1 MLSESVGRGSPFILA
16 IWSDGPYCDL
26 CGAAGL
32 GAKGARGVGPLG
44 ASRLYLLLGGYRP
57 VFWALA
63 GALAVVGAVVAVAAR
78 NAREPAVAP
87 GA

>member
-26 CGAAGL
+26 CGAAAL
-32 GAKGARGVGPLG
+32 GANGARAVGRLG
-44 ASRLYLLLGGYRP
+44 ASRLYLLLGGDRA
-57 VFWALA
+57 VSWALA
-63 GALAVVGAVVAVAAR
+63 GARAVVGAVVAVAAR
-78 NAREPAVAP
+78 KPREPSVAH

>member
-16 IWSDGPYCDL
+16 IWSDGPSCDL
-26 CGAAGL
+26 CGAAAL
-32 GAKGARGVGPLG
+32 GADGARAV
-44 ASRLYLLLGGYRP
+44 S
-57 VFWALA
+57 WALA

-78 NAREPAVAP
+78 KAGEPSVAH